1 MDAMRLE
8 VELTPNEARL
18 FGVLIE
24 KAFTTPEQYPL
35 TLNAVINGANQKTN
49 REPVMSLSEEET
61 LLGLEGLVTKHLVRR
76 VFPENSRVEKYSHR
90 GGEMLVLPAESLAV
104 LGELLLRGPQT
115 PGEIRAR
122 ASRMRSMGSVEEL
135 TNALA
140 PAIERGYV
148 TRLAPAPGSRAE
160 RYGQLFCPQAHV
172 AAAAPAAAS
181 DSDLSARVAE
191 LETEVDRL
199 RRQLRGLAARL
210 GQDLEE

>member
-24 KAFTTPEQYPL
+24 KAFATPEQYPL

-49 REPVMSLSEEET
+49 REPVMTLSEEET

-104 LGELLLRGPQT
+104 LAELLLRGPQT

-122 ASRMRSMGSVEEL
+122 ASRMRPMGTVEEL
-135 TNALA
+135 MNALA
-140 PAIERGYV
+140 PAIERGYM

-160 RYGQLFCPQAHV
+160 RYGQLLCPQAHV
-172 AAAAPAAAS
+172 TTAATAVAS
-181 DSDLSARVAE
+181 DSDLAARVAE

-199 RRQLRGLAARL
+199 RRQLRELAARL
-210 GQDLEE
+210 GQDLDE